1 VVVGLVIGLL
11 VGILVSAGVVALLR
25 QSRQAADRVEQVG
38 RDQALVAAES
48 RVVQLVAELD
58 NEKTRAAE
66 RQMAWDEA
74 RESLKGE
81 FATISAAA
89 LRENGE
95 QFLQLAKGRLELV
108 QQAAK
113 GDMDQRTQSI
123 EQLLGPLRDQL
134 TRYEE
139 GLRSLESN
147 RQHAYAGLVQQVKQL
162 NESQDKLQSETR
174 NLVTA
179 LRAPAT
185 RGRWGELQLR
195 RVMEM
200 AGMIEHC
207 DFNEQVTLKTED
219 GRLRPDVVV
228 RLAGGRNVI
237 VDAKVPLQA
246 FLDAIEATDEV
257 TRKAH
262 LVGHARQLRAHVD
275 SLSKKAYSQELDFT
289 PEYVIA
295 FIPGDPLLTAA
306 MEQDPSILEY
316 AVENRVILATPTS
329 LIALLRTIAFGWQ
342 QESLAT
348 NALEVQKAG
357 RELYRRLSTFSEH
370 LAKAGRSLGG
380 AVDSYNKA
388 VGSLERNV
396 LPQARRFNDL
406 GVGSVGNEVLE
417 PEQLDCMPRLLQAP
431 ELVSGEDADRD
442 DESACEVVE
451 LDSPVRALPFGP
463 IEGIRSRLS

>member
-1 VVVGLVIGLL
+1 
-11 VGILVSAGVVALLR
+11 
-25 QSRQAADRVEQVG
+25 
-38 RDQALVAAES
+38 
-48 RVVQLVAELD
+48 
-58 NEKTRAAE
+58 
-66 RQMAWDEA
+66 MAWDEA

-81 FATISAAA
+81 FATISAVA

-113 GDMDQRTQSI
+113 GDMDRRTQSI

-134 TRYEE
+134 NRYEE
-139 GLRSLESN
+139 GLRNLESD

-200 AGMIEHC
+200 AGMLEHC
-207 DFNEQVTLKTED
+207 DFNEQVTLKTDD

-246 FLDAIEATDEV
+246 FLDAIEATDEP

-275 SLSKKAYSQELDFT
+275 SLSKKAYSQELDFS

-357 RELYRRLSTFSEH
+357 RELYKRLSTFSEH

-417 PEQLDCMPRLLQAP
+417 PEQLDCVPRLLQAP
-431 ELVSGEDADRD
+431 ELVSGEEADHD
-442 DESACEVVE
+442 DEVACEVVD

-463 IEGIRSRLS
+463 IEGIRSRSS

>member
-1 VVVGLVIGLL
+1 MIAGLVIGFLVGVLVTGAVVVARRQSLL
-11 VGILVSAGVVALLR
+11 VSDGAELAER
-25 QSRQAADRVEQVG
+25 DRAVN
-38 RDQALVAAES
+38 AAES
-48 RVVQLVAELD
+48 QVVRLQAELD
-58 NEKTRAAE
+58 SERRRGAE
-66 RQMAWDEA
+66 RQTAWDEA
-74 RESLKGE
+74 RDALKGE
-81 FATISAAA
+81 FATISAVA
-89 LRENGE
+89 LRESNE
-95 QFLQLAKGRLELV
+95 QFLQLARGSLELA

-113 GDMDQRTQSI
+113 GDLDKRTQSI
-123 EQLLGPLRDQL
+123 EQLLTPLRDQL
-134 TRYEE
+134 GRYEE
-139 GLRSLESN
+139 GLRHLESD
-147 RQHAYAGLVQQVKQL
+147 RQHAYSGLVQQVKQL
-162 NESQDKLQSETR
+162 NESQDRLQSETR

-179 LRAPAT
+179 LRAPQT

-200 AGMIEHC
+200 AGMLEHC
-207 DFNEQVTLKTED
+207 DFNEQVTLKTD
-219 GRLRPDVVV
+219 NGRLRPDVVV

-246 FLDAIEATDEV
+246 FLEAIEATDEV
-257 TRKAH
+257 TRKGH

-275 SLSKKAYSQELDFT
+275 SLAKKAYSQELDLT

-306 MEQDPSILEY
+306 MEQDPSILDHAFEHG
-316 AVENRVILATPTS
+316 VVLATPTS

-348 NALEVQKAG
+348 NALEIQKTG
-357 RELYRRLSTFSEH
+357 RELYKRLSTFGEH

-396 LPQARRFNDL
+396 LPQARRFHDL
-406 GVGSVGNEVLE
+406 GVGSADNEVPE
-417 PEQLDCMPRLLQAP
+417 PEQLDCVPRLLQAQ
-431 ELVSGEDADRD
+431 ELTAAEQP
-442 DESACEVVE
+442 DETSAVACEVVE

-463 IEGIRSRLS
+463 IEDIRSRLR